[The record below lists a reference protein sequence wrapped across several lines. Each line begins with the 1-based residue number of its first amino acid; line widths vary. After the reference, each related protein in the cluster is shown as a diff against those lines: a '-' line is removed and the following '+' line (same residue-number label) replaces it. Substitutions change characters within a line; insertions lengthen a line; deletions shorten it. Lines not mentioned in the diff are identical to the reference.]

1 MAVLNGTDPIAK
13 RAVEVFGELAPEGA
27 TPPWETVAD
36 LTPALG
42 AFVRQGLGGLLAGP
56 GLDLRTRELATVC
69 MLAAMGG
76 ADAQLSFHVSGAMR
90 AGASSAEVVEA
101 LAQVAIYAGIPRAL
115 NGLAVAR
122 DVLVGAQTADA
133 S

>member
-1 MAVLNGTDPIAK
+1 MAVVNDTDPIAA
-13 RAVEVFGELAPEGA
+13 RAVEVFGVLAPEGT

-36 LTPALG
+36 LAPALG
-42 AFVRQGLGGLLAGP
+42 DFVRQGLGGLLSGP
-56 GLDLRTRELATVC
+56 GLDLRTRELATLC

-76 ADAQLSFHVSGAMR
+76 ADAQLAFHVAGALR
-90 AGASSAEVVEA
+90 AGATGTEIVEA
-101 LAQVAIYAGIPRAL
+101 LAQVALYAGVPRAL

-122 DVLVGAQTADA
+122 TVLAAETAVR

>member
-1 MAVLNGTDPIAK
+1 MAVVKGTDPIAA
-13 RAVEVFGELAPEGA
+13 RAIEVFGELAPEGA
-27 TPPWETVAD
+27 APPWETVAD
-36 LTPALG
+36 LAPALG
-42 AFVRQGLGGLLAGP
+42 TFVRQGLGGLLGGP

-76 ADAQLSFHVSGAMR
+76 ADGQLSFHVAGALR
-90 AGASSAEVVEA
+90 AGATGTEVIEA
-101 LAQVAIYAGIPRAL
+101 LAQVALYAGVPRAL

-122 DVLVGAQTADA
+122 TVLAGAGAVA